1 MIELL
6 LALAGGPA
14 VQEAPASPL
23 KVVDTAFIVW
33 GLSAPF
39 EAGIRVV
46 VQNTGTEADELI
58 AVSTPLGETLEFR
71 TDGNVFSSQTP
82 VALPIDLPPP
92 GAQPSYLPLIVR
104 APGLERGDYW
114 STGTTI
120 TLRFA
125 RAGEMTV
132 SLRQTSPAPPPAG

>member
-6 LALAGGPA
+6 LALTGDPV
-14 VQEAPASPL
+14 VQVAPAAPL
-23 KVVDTAFIVW
+23 KVVNTAFIVS
-33 GLSAPF
+33 GMTAPF
-39 EAGIRVV
+39 EGNIRVV
-46 VQNTGTEADELI
+46 VQNTGNEADELV

-82 VALPIDLPPP
+82 VALPIPLPPP
-92 GAQPSYLPLIVR
+92 DGGPSYLPLVVR
-104 APGLERGDYW
+104 AAGLERGDFW

-132 SLRQTSPAPPPAG
+132 PLTQSSPAPAP